1 MTVKVRFFAGFR
13 ESLGTDQLD
22 VELAFKPSTVEGL
35 RQYLVTT
42 NPGFAKLMALGG
54 RVRTA
59 VNQDMADDG
68 TPVHDND
75 EVAFFPP
82 VTGG

>member
-22 VELAFKPSTVEGL
+22 VEHAFQPPTVEGL
-35 RQYLVTT
+35 RQHLVAT
-42 NPGFAKLMALGG
+42 NSGFANLMALGG
-54 RVRTA
+54 RVRAA
-59 VNQDMADDG
+59 VNQDMADDD
-68 TPVHDND
+68 TPVREND

>member
-13 ESLGTDQLD
+13 EALGTDQLE
-22 VELAFKPSTVEGL
+22 VAPVFLPSTVEGL
-35 RQYLVTT
+35 RQHLAAT
-42 NPGFAKLMALGG
+42 NPGFASLMALGG
-54 RVRTA
+54 RVRAA
-59 VNQDMADDG
+59 VNQDMADDD
-68 TPVHDND
+68 TPVREND